1 MQMTTEKLFS
11 TKDCILP
18 AKDHGI
24 QRILLLSHMGSQT
37 VAVMSL
43 AKKLKSDAVV
53 NIKVN
58 TCN

>member
-37 VAVMSL
+37 VMSL
-43 AKKLKSDAVV
+43 TKKSKSSAVV